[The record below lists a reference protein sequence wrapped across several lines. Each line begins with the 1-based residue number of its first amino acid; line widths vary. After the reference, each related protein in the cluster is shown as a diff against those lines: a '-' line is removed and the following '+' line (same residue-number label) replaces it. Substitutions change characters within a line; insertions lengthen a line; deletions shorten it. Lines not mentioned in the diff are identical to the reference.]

1 MDGILIIV
9 KQNMH
14 FTQSNLD
21 TFVLLRDTYE
31 VEEYFLSI
39 VLQPSPNRAGLRK
52 DEELQAVELTVFI
65 HGNEKPWNNKYN
77 TI

>member
-1 MDGILIIV
+1 M
-9 KQNMH
+9 
-14 FTQSNLD
+14 FS
-21 TFVLLRDTYE
+21 RY
-31 VEEYFLSI
+31 